1 MNHMR
6 WFFAWLGPHTGDPV
20 RCADVFTVINM
31 LEDILK
37 GRRDMSPLQRNSRFL
52 ASTRGK
58 ILTLLRRASQTVEEL
73 AQALELTDN
82 AVRAHLL
89 VLERDGLVQQSGR
102 RRSSS
107 KPASVY
113 NLTPTAEELFSKA
126 YGPILRQLL
135 AELNERLTAEEVEA
149 LLRSTGRHL
158 AATWPL
164 PSGEVHTRLE
174 RAVDALNELGGLAEL
189 ERRDGIYVIQG
200 YSCPLATVVPGHPE
214 VCRLAASLLT
224 ELVGMPVQERCDRGE
239 KASCCFVVSTA

>member
-1 MNHMR
+1 
-6 WFFAWLGPHTGDPV
+6 
-20 RCADVFTVINM
+20 
-31 LEDILK
+31 
-37 GRRDMSPLQRNSRFL
+37 MSPLQRNSRFF

-58 ILTLLRRASQTVEEL
+58 ILTLLRRTSQTVEEL
-73 AQALELTDN
+73 AQELELTDN

-126 YGPILRQLL
+126 YGPVLRQLL
-135 AELNERLTAEEVEA
+135 QELNERMTAEEVEA

-158 AATWPL
+158 AATWPIPL
-164 PSGEVHTRLE
+164 GEVHTRLE

-224 ELVGMPVQERCDRGE
+224 ELVGMPVQEQCDRGE
-239 KASCCFVVSTA
+239 KVSCCFVVSTA